1 MNYLVLTRSLNEA
14 FYQRA
19 ILVESVVVYG
29 GEHRGYMGKEVPK
42 RQ

>member
-1 MNYLVLTRSLNEA
+1 MLTRSLNEA
-14 FYQRA
+14 FYQGYF
-19 ILVESVVVYG
+19 LVESIVIYG